1 MSAAWAT
8 LLAAAPSPSPSP
20 SQGPDELQV
29 TPGLAGFVAT
39 FAVAVACVLLF
50 LSLTRHLR
58 RAQRNA
64 EDQGIPL
71 EEPKHFGLHGPG
83 PRPGASEDA
92 PDGDGRRDGGA
103 GDGGTGDGGTEA
115 GTDGE
120 PGR

>member
-20 SQGPDELQV
+20 TQGPDELQV

-64 EDQGIPL
+64 EEQGIPL
-71 EEPKHFGLHGPG
+71 EEPKHFGLQGPG
-83 PRPGASEDA
+83 RGPGA
-92 PDGDGRRDGGA
+92 PDGGPRDGS
-103 GDGGTGDGGTEA
+103 TGDGGDDGTDDDGRSG

>member
-1 MSAAWAT
+1 MSAAWVA
-8 LLAAAPSPSPSP
+8 LLAAAPSPSP

-83 PRPGASEDA
+83 RRPGAPEDA
-92 PDGDGRRDGGA
+92 PDGDQARGGA
-103 GDGGTGDGGTEA
+103 GDGMDGGGTSDD
-115 GTDGE
+115 TDGE

>member
-1 MSAAWAT
+1 MSAVWT

-71 EEPKHFGLHGPG
+71 EEPKHFGLQGPG
-83 PRPGASEDA
+83 RGSGAPGAA
-92 PDGDGRRDGGA
+92 PDGAGPRGDGGA
-103 GDGGTGDGGTEA
+103 GDGGTGDG
-115 GTDGE
+115 TDGE

>member
-20 SQGPDELQV
+20 TQGPDELQV

-64 EDQGIPL
+64 EEQGIPL

-83 PRPGASEDA
+83 QRPGA
-92 PDGDGRRDGGA
+92 PDMPGTTPDGGA
-103 GDGGTGDGGTEA
+103 GDGGTGGGRSD
-115 GTDGE
+115 GTDDE

>member
-1 MSAAWAT
+1 MSAAWTA
-8 LLAAAPSPSPSP
+8 LLAAVPSPSPSP
-20 SQGPDELQV
+20 TQGPDELQV

-71 EEPKHFGLHGPG
+71 EEPKHFGLDGPVR
-83 PRPGASEDA
+83 RPGDPDA
-92 PDGDGRRDGGA
+92 TSGGDTSRDDA
-103 GDGGTGDGGTEA
+103 GDGADDAGRSD